1 MALSEKA
8 KGKQR
13 AVDPEQPSTPPSKD
27 LTIRFTEGIPDLTI
41 RVSEKDTVKDVKTN
55 VSPELRPFAHPLRV
69 LTAYLYCARLR
80 LFLYRRS
87 ALPGQNSGRDASG

>member
-1 MALSEKA
+1 MSMALSEKA

-41 RVSEKDTVKDVKTN
+41 RVSETDTVKEVKTN
-55 VSPELRPFAHPLRV
+55 VSFEHRPFAHPFRV
-69 LTAYLYCARLR
+69 LTVSIARLP
-80 LFLYRRS
+80 LSCRS
-87 ALPGQNSGRDASG
+87 ALPGQNSRRDASG